1 MPPTSSPSGHLSG
14 LALGSLSKKRFLF
27 KFKHRWKD
35 WTAGCIAVTNDEI
48 EEIYAAVKDGTPI
61 TIKP

>member
-1 MPPTSSPSGHLSG
+1 
-14 LALGSLSKKRFLF
+14 LGSLSKKRFLF
-27 KFKHRWKD
+27 KFWHKWKD

-48 EEIYAAVKDGTPI
+48 EEIYEAVKDGTPI

>member
-1 MPPTSSPSGHLSG
+1 MIHGYPNKKSP
-14 LALGSLSKKRFLF
+14 FLF

-48 EEIYAAVKDGTPI
+48 EEIYDAVKDGTPI
-61 TIKP
+61 AIKP

>member
-1 MPPTSSPSGHLSG
+1 MLPSPIDNILVEK
-14 LALGSLSKKRFLF
+14 AKRQ
-27 KFKHRWKD
+27 FKHKWKD
-35 WTAGCIAVTNDEI
+35 WTAGCIAVTNGEI